1 MYNAM
6 WGRRKLGQPTVG
18 IVGLSLWVVTKAN
31 PCNKIPRGDDDECRS
46 SEVID
51 TKLPGKAT
59 KR

>member
-1 MYNAM
+1 MGTEKVRSADCWNS
-6 WGRRKLGQPTVG
+6 WFKPVG
-18 IVGLSLWVVTKAN
+18 STKAN

-51 TKLPGKAT
+51 TMLPGKAT

>member
-1 MYNAM
+1 M

-51 TKLPGKAT
+51 TRLPGKAT